1 MSEAIRRILVPV
13 DASPTSRTAVRLAGE
28 LATRWRATLELTH
41 VRPLYPAELSDIP
54 ANRLGEADHDHQAL
68 NSGEAAAFR
77 HAREALGEDF
87 SAPLEEIT
95 LRERDLVHHLARDL
109 LAHLRHYDHALLV
122 VGLPGAP
129 GHLLAG
135 LGDTLLHKAT
145 CPVAVVRA
153 DLPPVAGID
162 RLLLPLDGS
171 SHSDRAARL
180 AADLAASGDLP
191 VTLLHC
197 ASGSHD
203 GDGDWRFAR
212 ARRHFADSLDV
223 ETRSLVDASPARGLL
238 TEIRRRGGRPLVV
251 MGRRGLGQWRERLLG
266 SVSRRLIAEAPCPVL
281 VVTHRN

>member
-13 DASPTSRTAVRLAGE
+13 DASPTSRAAVRLAGE

-54 ANRLGEADHDHQAL
+54 ANRLGESDHDHQAL
-68 NSGEAAAFR
+68 NSGEEAAFR
-77 HAREALGEDF
+77 HAREALGADF
-87 SAPLEEIT
+87 SVPLEEVT

-109 LAHLRHYDHALLV
+109 LDHLRRYDHALLV

-162 RLLLPLDGS
+162 RLLLPLDDS

-197 ASGSHD
+197 ASGSDD
-203 GDGDWRFAR
+203 GDSDWRFAR

-223 ETRSLVDASPARGLL
+223 ETHWLVDASPARGLL
-238 TEIRRRGGRPLVV
+238 AEIRRRGGHPLVV
-251 MGRRGLGQWRERLLG
+251 MGRRGLGQWREQLLG
-266 SVSRRLIAEAPCPVL
+266 SVSRHLIAEAPCPVL
-281 VVTHRN
+281 VVTDRE

>member
-13 DASPTSRTAVRLAGE
+13 DASPTSRAAVRLAGE

-68 NSGEAAAFR
+68 NGGEEAAFR

-87 SAPLEEIT
+87 SAPLVEVT

-109 LAHLRHYDHALLV
+109 LAHLRRHDHALLV
-122 VGLPGAP
+122 AGLPGPP

-180 AADLAASGDLP
+180 AADLAISGDLP

-197 ASGSHD
+197 ASGSQD

-212 ARRHFADSLDV
+212 ALRHFADSLDV

-238 TEIRRRGGRPLVV
+238 AEIRRRGGRPLVV

-281 VVTHRN
+281 VVTDRE